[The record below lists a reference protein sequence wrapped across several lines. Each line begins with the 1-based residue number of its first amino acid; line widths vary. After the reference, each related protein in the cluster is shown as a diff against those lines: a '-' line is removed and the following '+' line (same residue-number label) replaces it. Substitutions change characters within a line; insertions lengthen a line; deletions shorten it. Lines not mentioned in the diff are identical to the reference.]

1 MYWGFYHLLCALEE
15 KIEEKIEPDVVKV
28 LKWDINRLRQCREHG
43 PTESELKKGYMRKV
57 DIFIRILSDFESKA
71 SKRVTGYL
79 CVLDEFHPDI
89 KGILQ
94 KAIDKHSPP
103 NQFKLLT
110 AHIPIV
116 DSLEQIVAKL
126 ERR

>member
-1 MYWGFYHLLCALEE
+1 M
-15 KIEEKIEPDVVKV
+15 KV
-28 LKWDINRLRQCREHG
+28 LKRDISRLSQCREHG
-43 PTESELKKGYMRKV
+43 PTESELKRGYMRKV
-57 DIFIRILSDFESKA
+57 DTLIRILSDFKSKT

-89 KGILQ
+89 KRILQ
-94 KAIDKHSPP
+94 KAIDKYNPP
-103 NQFKLLT
+103 DQFKLLT

-116 DSLEQIVAKL
+116 DTLEQIVAKL